1 METQQVEMFNRTG
14 KNYKDNSGQE
24 TKNNAEI
31 ALRPVWQ
38 WHLDDYRTYCG
49 IVSFSKEKEDV

>member
-14 KNYKDNSGQE
+14 KNDKDNSSQE

-31 ALRPVWQ
+31 ALRSVWQ
-38 WHLDDYRTYCG
+38 GLKDDYQTYCG
-49 IVSFSKEKEDV
+49 IVDFSKDQVDV